1 MGPPPSRGQANT
13 VLDRMSEPDNIEI
26 PFLKYTSHEMPDGTT
41 GSNTQSD
48 RRETEPPVTP
58 FEEAQPCRF
67 PPFLN

>member
-1 MGPPPSRGQANT
+1 MGPPPSRDQANT

-26 PFLKYTSHEMPDGTT
+26 PFLKYTSHKIPTVPRGVT
-41 GSNTQSD
+41 SF
-48 RRETEPPVTP
+48 RPPITP